1 MPEGALPFLAHQ
13 VRSAALGGID
23 ARGIRVEI
31 DSNPGLHSFSV
42 VGLGDKAVQESVDR
56 IGAAIKH
63 GGFVAPSAKN
73 RRFVVN
79 LAPADLKKEGS
90 GFDLPIAIAYLI
102 ETKQLQA
109 SPDGRMFIGE
119 LGLDGSLAHTH
130 GILAAA
136 ILARDMGMHELI
148 VPAQNAAEAAVVEGI
163 RIIAASTLGDVTR
176 HLDGTTPIEPTSP
189 DSESPPA
196 YGDDSWDYIQGQFAA
211 KRALVIA
218 AAGGHNV
225 LMSGTPGSGKTLLA
239 RSLAGLLPPLTL
251 SEAIEVAKIQSSIGL
266 LRGSVRGIV
275 RPFCAPHHTASPAA
289 IVGGGTII
297 RPGQVS
303 LAHRGVLFMDELP
316 EFPRNVLESLRQ
328 PLEDGIVTIS
338 RASGS
343 LILPAKFM
351 LVAAMNPCP
360 CGNLGDPKT
369 VCTCTSTAINQYARR
384 ISGPLLDRID
394 IHVLVS
400 REGVTSGSQTA
411 GDITAVRNRIVAA
424 RTLQAERL
432 AGQGLITNSEITHKD
447 IDRFCVL
454 QPAADRL
461 LTTAVNAKHLSMRAF
476 HKIKRIARTIAD
488 LESSPDIAEHHV
500 AEALALRVN
509 DRVVHEAA

>member
-1 MPEGALPFLAHQ
+1 MPGGGTVFLAHQ
-13 VRSAALGGID
+13 VHSASLGGID
-23 ARGIRVEI
+23 AREIRVEI

-42 VGLGDKAVQESVDR
+42 VGLGDKAVQESIDR

-63 GGFVAPSAKN
+63 GGFIAPSAKN
-73 RRFVVN
+73 KRFVVN

-90 GFDLPIAIAYLI
+90 GFDLPIAIAYLV
-102 ETKQLQA
+102 ETRQLQVQL
-109 SPDGRMFIGE
+109 DGKLLIGE
-119 LGLDGSLAHTH
+119 LSLDGSLAHTN
-130 GILAAA
+130 GILAVA
-136 ILARDMGMHELI
+136 ILARDSGFKELI
-148 VPAQNAAEAAVVEGI
+148 LPAENAAEASVVEGVSV
-163 RIIAASTLGDVTR
+163 IAARSLGEVAH
-176 HLDGTTPIEPTSP
+176 HLDGTAPIAPTPP
-189 DSESPPA
+189 DTEKPPV
-196 YGDDSWDYIQGQFAA
+196 YGDDSWAFIQGQVAA

-218 AAGGHNV
+218 AAGAHNV

-239 RSLAGLLPPLTL
+239 RSLSGLLPPLTL
-251 SEAIEVAKIQSSIGL
+251 PEAIEVAKIQSSIGL
-266 LRGSVRGIV
+266 LRGSVRSIV
-275 RPFCAPHHTASPAA
+275 RPFCAPHHTASPAS
-289 IVGGGTII
+289 IVGGGAMI

-328 PLEDGIVTIS
+328 PLEDGLVTIS

-343 LILPAKFM
+343 AILPAKFM

-369 VCTCTSTAINQYARR
+369 ICTCSMTAINQYARR

-400 REGVTSGSQTA
+400 REGVAQGSAQQT
-411 GDITAVRNRIVAA
+411 DITAVRQRIAAA
-424 RTLQAERL
+424 RDLQTQRF
-432 AGQGLITNSEITHKD
+432 AGTAMVTNGEITHKD

-454 QPAADRL
+454 QPPAERL
-461 LTTAVNAKHLSMRAF
+461 LTSIINAKHLSMRAY
-476 HKIKRIARTIAD
+476 HKIKKIARTIAD
-488 LESSPDIAEHHV
+488 LEGSPDIAEHHI

-509 DRVVHEAA
+509 DRIAPTSA

>member
-1 MPEGALPFLAHQ
+1 MAHQ

-23 ARGIRVEI
+23 AREIRVEI

-42 VGLGDKAVQESVDR
+42 VGLGDKAVQESIDR

-63 GGFVAPSAKN
+63 GGFIAPSAKN
-73 RRFVVN
+73 KRFVIN

-90 GFDLPIAIAYLI
+90 GFDLPIAIAYLV
-102 ETKQLQA
+102 ETRQLGA
-109 SPDGRMFIGE
+109 VLEGKLLIGE
-119 LGLDGSLAHTH
+119 LGLDGSLAHTN

-136 ILARDMGMHELI
+136 ILARDLGFKELI
-148 VPAQNAAEAAVVEGI
+148 IPAENAAEASVVEGI
-163 RIIAASTLGDVTR
+163 AVIAAKSLGEVAH
-176 HLDGTTPIEPTSP
+176 HLDGTACIAPIPP
-189 DSESPPA
+189 DTQRQPS
-196 YGDDSWDYIQGQFAA
+196 YGDDSWAFIQGQAAA

-218 AAGGHNV
+218 AAGAHNV

-239 RSLAGLLPPLTL
+239 RSLSGLLPPLTL
-251 SEAIEVAKIQSSIGL
+251 SEAIEVAKIQSSMGL
-266 LRGSVRGIV
+266 LRGSVRSIA
-275 RPFCAPHHTASPAA
+275 RPFCAPHHTASPAS
-289 IVGGGTII
+289 IVGGGTVI

-343 LILPAKFM
+343 AILPAKFM

-369 VCTCTSTAINQYARR
+369 ICTCSMTAISQYARR

-400 REGVTSGSQTA
+400 REGVTRGSEQT
-411 GDITAVRNRIVAA
+411 DIAAVRQRIADA
-424 RTLQAERL
+424 RDVQARRFS
-432 AGQGLITNSEITHKD
+432 GTTIVTNGEITHKD
-447 IDRFCVL
+447 IDRFCIL
-454 QPAADRL
+454 QPAAERL
-461 LTTAVNAKHLSMRAF
+461 LISIINAKHLSMRAY
-476 HKIKRIARTIAD
+476 HKIKKIARTIAD
-488 LESSPDIAEHHV
+488 LEGSTDIAEHHI

-509 DRVVHEAA
+509 DRIASTHA